1 MQVAGAI
8 NSNTRAVSKARPSW
22 SRENVGKFFFKDAY
36 PYGVRHIP
44 EQADFRYTQLSML
57 SLRSSRN
64 KESLK
69 DHLACL
75 ACLVMMAV
83 RDTSGPT

>member
-36 PYGVRHIP
+36 HRALGI
-44 EQADFRYTQLSML
+44 FLSKL
-57 SLRSSRN
+57 ISDIHN
-64 KESLK
+64 
-69 DHLACL
+69 
-75 ACLVMMAV
+75 
-83 RDTSGPT
+83 